1 MRQSRQAGSWLKPGP
16 TPDSGIPSS
25 DLESYWLIYLDL
37 IRIDVVTWAADV
49 GVPRGDQRCDAFFPR
64 ACCFSIDLLAAVCP
78 SHVPAPQ
85 LAAASRPPAAE
96 PLTDERPGPEPGRP
110 SFARAPGTAGR

>member
-25 DLESYWLIYLDL
+25 DLESYSLIYLDL

-78 SHVPAPQ
+78 SRVPAPQ
-85 LAAASRPPAAE
+85 LAAASRRAA
-96 PLTDERPGPEPGRP
+96 
-110 SFARAPGTAGR
+110 